1 MVKRLL
7 FLCLCYAFG
16 LTNAILHA
24 QSDTGFDK
32 YHSNREI
39 QQILNNF
46 PSATTKLHRVAESPG
61 GKPIT
66 ILEIGANLTDVP
78 AIFVGA
84 NFEGNVPLASE
95 GALYLAKMLLD
106 STKYTNK
113 LKWYVMPQPNPD
125 AAEAYFSALK
135 TGSCLNSFNVNNDAD
150 ELSGEDGPDDLN
162 GDGMI
167 TQMRVKS
174 LEGDYQ
180 VSKYDVRLLEK
191 ANSKKGERGIY
202 KVYTEGFDN
211 DKDGKYNEDGPGG
224 INVGIAFPHLFPY
237 EDKNAGL
244 FAGQTPEVYGIM
256 RFIYDR
262 PEISM
267 VYTLGTSN
275 FCLVPP
281 KGGRK
286 GDANLDKIKIPS
298 RYARRLNADATKTY
312 TMKEAIALFEA
323 IVPAGTEVTPS
334 MVAGY
339 LNLGAVVNPL
349 DEDLVFYKK
358 YAEDYKNYLKT
369 NNFSTETLEPEAAK
383 DGSFELWAY
392 YHLGLPSFSMRLFA
406 IPTAPADDDT
416 ETDEKTAKKAKQE
429 AKDELNK
436 KDKALLAYIDKEL
449 DGKGFVPWTKVEHPD
464 FENVE
469 VGGYVPYLE
478 TTPKPVAIDSLLKTQ
493 LPWLLRL
500 SQQLPTFKFENEK
513 ITAMGGGIYKIELF
527 VANNGALAHPIAMG
541 QRNSQPA
548 PLVLTL
554 DGEIDFLEGKKRTP
568 VGAIG
573 ANQVKK
579 YTWLIKSNKSKK
591 LSVTL
596 ESATFTDVVK
606 QIKIG
611 G

>member
-1 MVKRLL
+1 
-7 FLCLCYAFG
+7 
-16 LTNAILHA
+16 
-24 QSDTGFDK
+24 
-32 YHSNREI
+32 
-39 QQILNNF
+39 
-46 PSATTKLHRVAESPG
+46 
-61 GKPIT
+61 
-66 ILEIGANLTDVP
+66 
-78 AIFVGA
+78 
-84 NFEGNVPLASE
+84 
-95 GALYLAKMLLD
+95 
-106 STKYTNK
+106 
-113 LKWYVMPQPNPD
+113 
-125 AAEAYFSALK
+125 
-135 TGSCLNSFNVNNDAD
+135 
-150 ELSGEDGPDDLN
+150 
-162 GDGMI
+162 
-167 TQMRVKS
+167 
-174 LEGDYQ
+174 
-180 VSKYDVRLLEK
+180 
-191 ANSKKGERGIY
+191 
-202 KVYTEGFDN
+202 
-211 DKDGKYNEDGPGG
+211 
-224 INVGIAFPHLFPY
+224 
-237 EDKNAGL
+237 
-244 FAGQTPEVYGIM
+244 
-256 RFIYDR
+256 
-262 PEISM
+262 
-267 VYTLGTSN
+267 
-275 FCLVPP
+275 
-281 KGGRK
+281 
-286 GDANLDKIKIPS
+286 
-298 RYARRLNADATKTY
+298 
-312 TMKEAIALFEA
+312 
-323 IVPAGTEVTPS
+323 
-334 MVAGY
+334 
-339 LNLGAVVNPL
+339 
-349 DEDLVFYKK
+349 
-358 YAEDYKNYLKT
+358 
-369 NNFSTETLEPEAAK
+369 
-383 DGSFELWAY
+383 
-392 YHLGLPSFSMRLFA
+392 LFA